1 MRFRATTVTLTVTL
15 ALLSLKPTSPVLA
28 QIAADGTLST
38 TVNSSDSLNFVI
50 DNGSRS
56 GGNLFHSFREFS
68 VPTGGSAHFNN
79 AADIQTIF
87 GRVTGSSASNIDGMI
102 RANGTASLFLL
113 NPNGILFGPNA
124 ALNLGGSFVGSTANS
139 IRFADGTVF
148 SAVNPAASSLLT
160 VSAPVGLQLG
170 NNAGPIQLQGPT
182 PVFPG
187 PPFFGPPAFSGL
199 QVAPGQT
206 LALVGSN
213 VNLAQAN
220 LYAPDGQVE
229 LWAVRNADVVMN
241 PTGWY
246 LAGTEPAA
254 TDWGTVTLQQL
265 SSVDVGRRFDSPDF
279 FSSYDGGSIQVR
291 ARGLTLQD
299 GSSLLSSTNGRVSED
314 TITVN
319 TTEFVEL
326 LGASSPFHNRTAGIN
341 TVAYGDGAQG
351 ADILV
356 ETPQLRVRNGAW
368 IQSNVSSLF
377 NFATFQTIS
386 SNNSRSGDIVIRA
399 QDVEVIGETP
409 FRSPFL
415 PPDAPIDTPG
425 NTVPSAITTVLGA
438 PGTNVTSGNISVT
451 AERVRLLEGGRIST
465 DLLGL
470 NMPGFTFVPTG
481 RTGDITIEAS
491 EILDIEGA
499 TRGRMVAAVISSVQ
513 PGASGQGGNV
523 TVRNTGQLVLRNGGT
538 ISTTMAGSGTA
549 GNVVIQARDI
559 QVSDPVIDVFSQT
572 VGGITA
578 TLAESGRGEGG
589 SIDIRAARLQVFNG
603 GQVLASSLGLGK
615 AGSVTLNVADIR
627 VSGQAPVIPTGQIL
641 PSTIGA
647 SSVSEFAAGS
657 VDITTDALRV
667 ENGAILSVSNSG
679 SGDAGNLI
687 VNSRNI
693 ILVDKA
699 NLRAEVNGGGQGNI
713 QLTANEVILLR
724 QGSTITTNAQGTS
737 TGGNITANAAFI
749 VGIPSE
755 NSDIIANA
763 FEGAG
768 GNIDITAQGIIGL
781 QYRNT
786 LTPRL
791 DPTNDIT
798 ASSQFSLNGT
808 VQINNLALDPVS
820 SLSALPTDV
829 LDSSQQV
836 AQTCSNTQSSRFVA
850 TGRGGIPE
858 NPTQGIGGDRTW
870 SDLRQ
875 LPTNSAAVLES
886 SPVLES
892 TPVSSTP
899 AHSEDAVIE
908 ATNLSV
914 NAQGQL
920 QLIAQTETSVQH
932 RAPATCSAAAVS

>member
-1 MRFRATTVTLTVTL
+1 MPKRFQFAIATLTATM
-15 ALLSLKPTSPVLA
+15 ALLSLKPTPPVLA

-139 IRFADGTVF
+139 IRFADGSVF

-170 NNAGPIQLQGPT
+170 ANAGPIQLQGPT
-182 PVFPG
+182 PNPSVFH
-187 PPFFGPPAFSGL
+187 GL

-206 LALVGSN
+206 LALVGSTLD
-213 VNLAQAN
+213 LAQAN

-229 LWAVRNADVVMN
+229 LWAVRNADIMID

-246 LAGTEPAA
+246 LAGTEPAT
-254 TDWGTVTLQQL
+254 TDWGTATLRQL

-314 TITVN
+314 TITIN

-326 LGASSPFHNRTAGIN
+326 LAASSSLHSPTAGIS
-341 TVAYGDGAQG
+341 TVAYGDGARG
-351 ADILV
+351 ANILV

-368 IQSNVSSLF
+368 IQSSVSSPF
-377 NFATFQTIS
+377 NPATFQPIS

-399 QDVEVIGETP
+399 QDVEIIGATT

-415 PPDAPIDTPG
+415 PPDAPMDSPG
-425 NTVPSAITTVLGA
+425 NLLPSAITTVLVS

-465 DLLGL
+465 DLVAL
-470 NMPGFTFVPTG
+470 NAPGFTLVPTG

-491 EILDIEGA
+491 EILEIEGV
-499 TRGRMVAAVISSVQ
+499 TPRGMVAAVISSVQ
-513 PGASGQGGNV
+513 PGAEGQGGNV

-559 QVSDPVIDVFSQT
+559 QVSDPVIDVVSRT

-578 TLAESGRGEGG
+578 TLGERGRGQGG

-615 AGSVTLNVADIR
+615 AGSVILNVADIR
-627 VSGQAPVIPTGQIL
+627 VSGQAPVVRTGQIL

-836 AQTCSNTQSSRFVA
+836 AQTCSNTQSSQFVA

-858 NPTQGIGGDRTW
+858 NPTQGIGADRTW

-875 LPTNSAAVLES
+875 LPTNSASVLEN
-886 SPVLES
+886 
-892 TPVSSTP
+892 TPISSTP
-899 AHSEDAVIE
+899 LHLEDAVIE